1 MNNYP
6 IYFVC
11 LLNSILFLVVMT
23 LLNIVLVKE
32 DLYSLKLQLDRI
44 ESRQEAKNE

>member
-11 LLNSILFLVVMT
+11 LLNSILFLVIMT
-23 LLNIVLVKE
+23 LLNIVLVKGE
-32 DLYSLKLQLDRI
+32 LHDFKVQLDRI
-44 ESRQEAKNE
+44 EAVQREQNE

>member
-11 LLNSILFLVVMT
+11 LLNSILFLVIMT
-23 LLNIVLVKE
+23 LLNIVLVKGE
-32 DLYSLKLQLDRI
+32 LHDLKMQLDRI
-44 ESRQEAKNE
+44 EAKENK